1 MSLTL
6 AYAQAMIE
14 AAFAKAAALKCKPLA
29 IVVVDAGG
37 HVIAAQR
44 QDGAAFLRVDVST
57 AKASGALGLGL
68 SSRTLAEIASL
79 SPAAI
84 AAVTAIA
91 PRGLIPSPG
100 GIVILNSADEPIGA
114 IAASGDTGDNDEACA
129 LAGIEATPFKAQPP
143 LKLG

>member
-1 MSLTL
+1 MSPTL
-6 AYAQAMIE
+6 AHALVMID

-29 IVVVDAGG
+29 AVVVDAGG
-37 HVIAAQR
+37 HTIAAQR
-44 QDGAAFLRVDVST
+44 QDGAAFLRVDVSV

-84 AAVTAIA
+84 AAVSALA
-91 PRGLIPSPG
+91 PRGLVPSPG
-100 GIVILNSADEPIGA
+100 GVVILNAKDEAIGA

-129 LAGIEATPFKAQPP
+129 LAGIEAAGFKAQPP
-143 LKLG
+143 LKLS